1 MYLDTVQYFRERKID
16 TVEMYDI
23 QKNRYKSWEE
33 IGMPDIVFHL
43 NPHYKAFA
51 ESSNICNFPLSI
63 LNVYIPVS
71 YTHLD
76 VYKRQILY
84 RQPDNDRSDCE
95 SGKNSCHEPAGI
107 CADTQYLADSEKNC
121 I

>member
-1 MYLDTVQYFRERKID
+1 
-16 TVEMYDI
+16 MYDI

-63 LNVYIPVS
+63 LNVYIPYGIMIYGNV
-71 YTHLD
+71 
-76 VYKRQILY
+76 RQQYNQLSHMLYWKIFCETPLHKKKKKKILTPVCRRKEKY
-84 RQPDNDRSDCE
+84 
-95 SGKNSCHEPAGI
+95 GK
-107 CADTQYLADSEKNC
+107 YLRGQMKKK
-121 I
+121 